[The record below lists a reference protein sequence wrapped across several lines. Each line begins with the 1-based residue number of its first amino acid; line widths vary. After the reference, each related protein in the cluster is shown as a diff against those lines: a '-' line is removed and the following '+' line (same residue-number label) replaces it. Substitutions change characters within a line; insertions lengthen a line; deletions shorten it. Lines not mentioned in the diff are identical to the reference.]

1 LLLVRRNELTT
12 DAAGSSWE
20 LLRDHHENQRRTA
33 AYNSQ
38 ATIAYAIESFLA
50 QKHPDKEMLV
60 IEGMSD
66 DDTVKIVSRSG
77 LPISVSCPKSNAAGA
92 GAERFSRSL
101 SSPRPRRLPN
111 RRHQIW
117 KRLRSRRQHLHAPC
131 IDAALFLRL
140 IRRGFQLRKIGS

>member
-66 DDTVKIVSRSG
+66 DGQDRQSFRSPDIR
-77 LPISVSCPKSNAAGA
+77 L
-92 GAERFSRSL
+92 L
-101 SSPRPRRLPN
+101 SEKQCCGRWR
-111 RRHQIW
+111 
-117 KRLRSRRQHLHAPC
+117 
-131 IDAALFLRL
+131 
-140 IRRGFQLRKIGS
+140 